1 MKWDLKQEKLLYTI
15 YKWIQSNNEWIMKEL
30 RKTNQSLRKFEK
42 DIMGQDYINVW
53 VNTQWSMQAQ
63 ASFQMN

>member
-42 DIMGQDYINVW
+42 DIMGQD
-53 VNTQWSMQAQ
+53 
-63 ASFQMN
+63 

>member
-1 MKWDLKQEKLLYTI
+1 MNPIEQV
-15 YKWIQSNNEWIMKEL
+15 MKEL

-53 VNTQWSMQAQ
+53 VNTQWSTQAQ